1 MLGATIPY
9 PSDTV
14 KEIELRIATSR
25 GMPANGPRREA
36 GATGTSGILPAA
48 ETDRTVAG
56 SCDTGAM
63 LQVRRNK
70 LVGREAELSQL
81 LAMLDAAAAGR
92 PVVTLIS
99 GDAGVGKTRLTDEL
113 ASRAREQ
120 GFTVLSGRC
129 AEIGDAVPYLPLADA
144 LRDATTGP
152 SPGGALLDA
161 LAARPVL
168 SRLLPDRDESQPAGG
183 DMPGL
188 VQQQLFGAVLGLLT
202 ELAAAAPLLLILED
216 LHWADQSTRD
226 LVTFLSRMLHSERLA
241 VVATY
246 RSDDM
251 HRRHPLRPLVG
262 ELLRLPIVSLIE
274 LGPLTSSAMAELLT
288 ASSATRLDPTALSQ
302 MITRAEGNAY
312 YAEELLAAAAH
323 GSQLPAGL
331 ADLLLA
337 RMERLSAEAQQ
348 VLRTAAVT
356 GRRVDDELVRRASG
370 LDQPVYDNAV
380 REAVAHQLLVP
391 DGDQGYS
398 FRHALLREAVYAD
411 LMPGERTRLHARLAE
426 LLAEDERLANVPGT
440 AAELAHHY
448 LASHDIPGAFSASVL
463 AGREA
468 ERLAAPT
475 EAHRH
480 YDQALS
486 LWERVPDAESVAGIR
501 RGKLAFRSAISAAD
515 GGDLA
520 RAAGQLRRLL
530 AYVRQEGDVALI
542 CRVYERL
549 AYFLNDLGEDEEA
562 ASAAQ
567 AAVDVMP
574 SDPPPWEYAR
584 ALATHARALLSFPD
598 TEPARARAEQ
608 ARAAATAAQA
618 PWVEADAL
626 VTLGLISERSGKIG
640 DAADLFTRAHEQ
652 AVEAKVLGVQL
663 RAAYQLARLQ
673 LEQGDLAAAAATAHE
688 GTATAQ
694 GHGLGLAQYGID
706 LQYVHYL
713 AHFADGRWDHA
724 QEIADGF
731 AVRVTNPA
739 EARLSAMAM
748 FVGVARGTTV
758 VAERLGWLEPMF
770 RRDYFVEY
778 ITRGLLAEQ
787 ALWRG
792 DPKTALT
799 EALATIR
806 AAEDIDDGYDGPQV
820 IRVAAIGLSALA
832 DEAALAR
839 AAGDNIGAAMT
850 VEKARELVEIAR
862 GGAANLRM
870 PGFKLGVDGQGWLA
884 RAEAEWGRVNGHN
897 DPSAWQAAV
906 DAFGPGFVYE
916 TARSRWRLAE
926 ALAEAGDRA
935 GATSEW
941 AAATKA
947 ARQLR
952 AVPLL
957 AALDDLGRRA
967 RLAGPGK
974 DAGPPLGGLA
984 GLTGRELEVLRLLAA
999 GHSNREIGAELFIS
1013 PKTASVHV
1021 SNILAK
1027 LNAASRTEAAAIAHR
1042 DGL

>member
-1 MLGATIPY
+1 
-9 PSDTV
+9 V
-14 KEIELRIATSR
+14 
-25 GMPANGPRREA
+25 
-36 GATGTSGILPAA
+36 
-48 ETDRTVAG
+48 
-56 SCDTGAM
+56 
-63 LQVRRNK
+63 LQVPRNR
-70 LVGREAELSQL
+70 LVGREAELGHL
-81 LAMLDAAAAGR
+81 LALLDAAADGQ

-99 GDAGVGKTRLTDEL
+99 GDAGVGKTRLVAEL
-113 ASRAREQ
+113 ASVARSR

-188 VQQQLFGAVLGLLT
+188 VQQQLFGAVLGMLT
-202 ELAAAAPLLLILED
+202 EIAAAAPVLLILED

-226 LVTFLSRMLHSERLA
+226 LVTFLSRMLHSERIA

-251 HRRHPLRPLVG
+251 HRRHPLRPVVA
-262 ELLRLPIVSLIE
+262 ELLRLPSVSSIE

-288 ASSATRLDPTALSQ
+288 SQSGRRLDAAAISQ

-312 YAEELLAAAAH
+312 YAEELLAASSD
-323 GSQLPAGL
+323 GSHLPAGL

-337 RMERLSAEAQQ
+337 RVERLSVQAQQ

-356 GRRVDDELVRRASG
+356 GRRVDDELVRQASG
-370 LDQPVYDNAV
+370 LDEQHYDNAV
-380 REAVAHQLLVP
+380 REAVANQLLVP
-391 DGDQGYS
+391 DGDQSYS

-411 LMPGERTRLHARLAE
+411 LMPGERTRLHARLAD
-426 LLAEDERLANVPGT
+426 LLAGDERLADVPGT

-448 LASHDIPGAFSASVL
+448 LASHDIPGAFTASVR

-468 ERLAAPT
+468 ERLAAPA

-486 LWERVPDAESVAGIR
+486 LWERVSEPERLGGTG
-501 RGKLAFRSAISAAD
+501 RGKLAYRSAISAAD

-530 AYVRQEGDVALI
+530 SYLKDDDDKALLS
-542 CRVYERL
+542 RANERL
-549 AYFLNDLGEDEEA
+549 AYFLNDLGEDAEA
-562 ASAAQ
+562 QQVAQ
-567 AAVDVMP
+567 AAVDALP
-574 SDPPPWEYAR
+574 ADPPRWEYAR
-584 ALATHARALLSFPD
+584 ALATHARSLLSLSD
-598 TEPARARAEQ
+598 LEPARARAEQ
-608 ARAAATAAQA
+608 ARAAAKAAMA

-626 VTLGLISERSGKIG
+626 VTLGLIHERSGKI
-640 DAADLFTRAHEQ
+640 DAAASLFITAHEQ
-652 AVEAKVLGVQL
+652 AAEAKVLGVQL
-663 RAAYQLARLQ
+663 RATFQLARLQ
-673 LEQGDLAAAAATAHE
+673 LEQGDLAAAASTAHE
-688 GTATAQ
+688 GTGTAQ
-694 GHGLGLAQYGID
+694 GAGLGLAQYGID

-731 AVRVTNPA
+731 AVRVTNAA
-739 EARLSAMAM
+739 EARLSAMAL
-748 FVGVARGTTV
+748 FLAVARGTAAV
-758 VAERLGWLEPMF
+758 RERLGWLEPMF
-770 RRDYFVEY
+770 RRDQFVEY
-778 ITRGLLAEQ
+778 ITRGLVAEQ

-792 DPKTALT
+792 DAKL
-799 EALATIR
+799 ALAEVDATIK
-806 AAEDIDDGYDGPQV
+806 AAQDIEDGDHGPQV
-820 IRVAAIGLSALA
+820 IRVAAVGLGAVADQAIAARSAGDGTAVSAALEKA
-832 DEAALAR
+832 DELVAVAR
-839 AAGDNIGAAMT
+839 AGAAYC
-850 VEKARELVEIAR
+850 
-862 GGAANLRM
+862 RM
-870 PGFKLGVDGQGWLA
+870 PGFALGVDGRGWLA
-884 RAEAEWGRVNGHN
+884 RAEAEWGRAKGGN
-897 DPSAWQAAV
+897 DPQAWRAVV

-935 GATSEW
+935 
-941 AAATKA
+941 A
-947 ARQLR
+947 ARAEWLLASRAADELR
-952 AVPLL
+952 AAPLM
-957 AALDDLGRRA
+957 AALADLGRRA
-967 RLAGPGK
+967 RLATGDR
-974 DAGPPLGGLA
+974 DAGDVNAIMGPLA
-984 GLTGRELEVLRLLAA
+984 SLTGREVEVLRLLAA
-999 GHSNREIGAELFIS
+999 GHSNREIGSELFIS

-1027 LNAASRTEAAAIAHR
+1027 LHAASRTEAAAIAHR